1 MSFYYTLGDNVNID
15 FINHTGFD
23 ITINDLNDILL
34 DSKEFILK
42 LLENDTIVKTF
53 FNSKEEKDR
62 ILKYII
68 DEGEIDIASIIIN
81 ERKPLFSINYNL
93 IKRYRKLYS
102 MLDAKDDINIFIE
115 VSKDNFLSTLEFCKN
130 LNKRIIIKSRDISL
144 VDYYS
149 ILRNINNNEYEYL
162 NIEIDYQDLTSP
174 VEIEELF
181 ELSEVANDTVNAII
195 NNNLS
200 PLEMLIYAYD
210 IVKKREYKKSEDA
223 LSYSRDI
230 HKIIKYNDIVCI
242 GYSNLLSAILSS
254 LHIKNEVLI
263 NTEGK
268 HARNI
273 VVLDD
278 DKYDIHI
285 PLFLDATWDS
295 KKKND
300 ENYLNKYNYFA
311 MNLEEASILLHE
323 NMHDLLK
330 MDFNKILSA
339 FKIDEEEKEIKRL
352 YKEFNVFNLLNDL
365 FEYLEAGSFD
375 KYIDYTS
382 YGKFEEA
389 RKLYNSVKEEY
400 EQKIDPLALAEAI
413 YNVRL
418 VQLDNGIINDFD
430 YNEIKQSVLNRS
442 YNLGLR
448 KIDSMDMDKEE
459 KDDKRIDLFL
469 WLSISLRDKLDK
481 LEDKLEKNSVK
492 RRIRKDNNS

>member
-1 MSFYYTLGDNVNID
+1 MSFYYTLGNSIKID
-15 FINHTGFD
+15 FIDQNGFG

-34 DSKEFILK
+34 DGKELIFK
-42 LLENDTIVKTF
+42 LVCNDIIVKTF
-53 FNSKEEKDR
+53 FNSKEELNR
-62 ILKYII
+62 IFNYII
-68 DEGEIDIASIIIN
+68 SEKEIDRASIIIN
-81 ERKPLFSINYNL
+81 ERMPLFSINYNL
-93 IKRYRKLYS
+93 IKRYRRLYS

-130 LNKRIIIKSRDISL
+130 LNKRITIKSRDISL
-144 VDYYS
+144 VDYYN
-149 ILRNINNNEYEYL
+149 ILKNINIDNYKDL
-162 NIEIDYQDLTSP
+162 NIEIEYQDLTSP

-181 ELSEVANDTVNAII
+181 ELSKVANETISAIN

-210 IVKKREYKKSEDA
+210 IVKKREYKKSEDS
-223 LSYSRDI
+223 LSHSRDI

-273 VVLDD
+273 VILDD

-311 MNLEEASILLHE
+311 MNLEEASIILHE
-323 NMHDLLK
+323 NMHDLFK
-330 MDFNKILSA
+330 MDFNKILLA
-339 FKIDEEEKEIKRL
+339 FKVDEDNKKIKQI
-352 YKEFNVFNLLNDL
+352 YSEYNIFNLLETL
-365 FEYLEAGSFD
+365 FEYIEDGSFD
-375 KYIDYTS
+375 NFKEYTS

-389 RKLYNSVKEEY
+389 RKLYNSVKEKY
-400 EQKIDPLALAEAI
+400 EQILDPLVLAEAI

-418 VQLDNGIINDFD
+418 VQLDNGMINDFD
-430 YNEIKQSVLNRS
+430 YNETMQSVLNRS

-448 KIDSMDMDKEE
+448 KIDNMDIDKEE

-481 LEDKLEKNSVK
+481 LGDKLEKKSVK
-492 RRIRKDNNS
+492 KRIKKDNNS